1 MEHFAVVQSLI
12 RSGLEGDKKTFEKQV
27 GRLKTRLDKAGDAK
41 AVATIERLL
50 ESSKSIGEMKPS
62 EVSVSRMQIFGEDLS
77 RQTQTPLDKETGA
90 SLCEVIFPD
99 AFETTDYPIYDEVVQ
114 NVVDGFLIEWTRPD
128 ELAQLGVEPTR
139 SILIFGPP
147 GSGKTLSARYIA
159 HKLGLPV
166 VVGRIDGL
174 ISSFLG
180 TTARN
185 IANLFTFANRF
196 KCVLLLDEFDAI
208 AKLRD
213 DPQEVGE
220 IKRVVNTLLQNLDS
234 RKPFGLTI
242 AITNHDRLLD
252 PAVWRRFQTQIHLGD
267 PSEGA
272 RDRLVRRF
280 LEPITISDSLM
291 ALISYCLADRSGAE
305 IERLCESSKRQIAIK
320 GQEPIDQNVM
330 QAFIDIAT
338 RLPDDPVN
346 DESMIRILATDTD
359 RFIGLVSN
367 NKKIGVSQS
376 ELARIF
382 DRDQPSISRLRK
394 AYQQSSGVTANG

>member
-41 AVATIERLL
+41 AVATIDRLL

-90 SLCEVIFPD
+90 SLCEIIFPD
-99 AFETTDYPIYDEVVQ
+99 AFEATDYPIYDEVVQ
-114 NVVDGFLIEWTRPD
+114 GVVDGFLIEWTRPD
-128 ELAQLGVEPTR
+128 ELARLGVEPTR